1 MNKHTPQEWADWTG
15 CYVNQDKNGLWYL
28 HKHKPELM
36 LEEGYWNPQKGAN
49 DFEMNIFSILISAPA
64 DHNWTHLYE
73 PRLSGTDTHEERM
86 ENARI
91 TQEPRT
97 NPASLCSHQSE
108 VHTHKEYKVVCYTYE
123 NSLNEAIT
131 SMMSEGW
138 KPQGSIAMVYL
149 GEIYSPPIMFAQ
161 AMVRGL

>member
-1 MNKHTPQEWADWTG
+1 MIKRTPQEIADFFG
-15 CYVNQDKNGLWYL
+15 CYVYEDSRYGQYEFRLSEERPKISNNEFWDCCYTDAYL
-28 HKHKPELM
+28 FHDLIEL
-36 LEEGYWNPQKGAN
+36 P
-49 DFEMNIFSILISAPA
+49 P
-64 DHNWTHLYE
+64 DHDWTHLYE
-73 PRLSGTDTHEERM
+73 PRITHEKRM

-131 SMMSEGW
+131 SMMAEGW

>member
-1 MNKHTPQEWADWTG
+1 MKKG
-15 CYVNQDKNGLWYL
+15 
-28 HKHKPELM
+28 LM
-36 LEEGYWNPQKGAN
+36 LLSLCLALVGCATYNVSEVDQSEEVIEKSTIEW
-49 DFEMNIFSILISAPA
+49 
-64 DHNWTHLYE
+64 YE
-73 PRLSGTDTHEERM
+73 PQTEIEGC
-86 ENARI
+86 
-91 TQEPRT
+91 P
-97 NPASLCSHQSE
+97 HQSE

-131 SMMSEGW
+131 SMMAEGW